1 MGHSDSAEDLPAS
14 SRETGAVS
22 LPSDVLEQE
31 INLLKRRLKLKET
44 PSDAQTLLVVQ
55 PNFKSLHAPEHH
67 TTIRQKLEEAVSLAE
82 AITDWRVVEQR
93 IDPVRKIHSRYL
105 FGKGKVAELR
115 RTIREL
121 PVSGVFINTLT
132 LSPLQHKS
140 LEELFE
146 KDVFD
151 RFSIVLR
158 IFKER
163 ARTREAKVQ
172 VELAEIPYLR
182 THLVEEEREGGLD
195 QQRGGT
201 GKLAGGGETSLT
213 VARRSLSRREKA
225 LREELRHVK
234 MKHKMA
240 LVQRAKH
247 SLPVV
252 AVVGYTNAGKTTLV
266 KALSGDTKMHPE
278 DMLFATLDSTVHAAK
293 LPCGLKVLLVDTIGF
308 LSDLPHELVEA
319 FSSTLEEVKAAV
331 RIVRLQVFY
340 LYQ

>member
-1 MGHSDSAEDLPAS
+1 MVHSDSCADLPAS
-14 SRETGAVS
+14 SHRNKETDA
-22 LPSDVLEQE
+22 
-31 INLLKRRLKLKET
+31 LLSSEALAKELSWIKRRLKLKET
-44 PSDAQTLLVVQ
+44 PSDAQTLLVIQ
-55 PNFKSLHAPEHH
+55 PSFKALHVPEYR
-67 TTIRQKLEEAVSLAE
+67 TIVRQKLEEAVSLAE

-93 IDPVRKIHSRYL
+93 IDTVRKIHSRYL
-105 FGKGKVAELR
+105 FGKGKAAELKR
-115 RTIREL
+115 AVREL
-121 PVSGVFINTLT
+121 TVSGVFVNTLA

-146 KDVFD
+146 RDVFD
-151 RFSIVLR
+151 RFGIVLR

-182 THLVEEEREGGLD
+182 AHLAAGAGEEGEGEGGRD

-201 GKLAGGGETSLT
+201 GKLAGGGETSLA
-213 VARRSLSRREKA
+213 VARRSLGQRERA
-225 LREELRHVK
+225 LREELEHVK
-234 MKHKMA
+234 TKQRLA

-266 KALSGDTKMHPE
+266 KALSGDAKMHPE

-293 LPCGLKVLLVDTIGF
+293 LPCGLRVLLVDTIGF
-308 LSDLPHELVEA
+308 LSDLPRWWRH
-319 FSSTLEEVKAAV
+319 SPPRWGKS
-331 RIVRLQVFY
+331 RLP
-340 LYQ
+340 